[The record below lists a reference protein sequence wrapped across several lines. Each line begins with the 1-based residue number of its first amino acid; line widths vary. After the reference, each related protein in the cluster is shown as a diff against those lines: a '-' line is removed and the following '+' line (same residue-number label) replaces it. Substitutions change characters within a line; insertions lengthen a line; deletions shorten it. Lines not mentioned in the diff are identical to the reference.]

1 MNRTPTEVEME
12 EPLRQL
18 LLRLPWSSW
27 DDAELSGVLRY
38 VRGAKG
44 LEIPEAFRA
53 CFPREA

>member
-1 MNRTPTEVEME
+1 ME